1 MRSIEKVGLTGANG
15 TIGRVLMEGLANE
28 YELMAFTRR
37 EVDFA
42 SAIVNF
48 ENAAEVEGSFAGL
61 DAVIHLAADPS
72 PLAPWEAVREYNIE
86 AMYQVLEECRRARVR
101 RLVFAST
108 NHTQHGNTI
117 LTTPEP
123 LDPEKK
129 LRMKLDDLP
138 NPDSLYAVSKLFGE
152 NLGKLYS
159 ERFNIEFVGLRI
171 GWIVAENDPTIMRGT
186 AAEDYL
192 RAMVLSHRD
201 CIAAHKCALEVDTRY
216 ALVYVVSNNGRR
228 VFDLEETRA
237 VLGYE
242 PQDAAETYFASRLGL
257 DR

>member
-1 MRSIEKVGLTGANG
+1 MSSIKKVGLTGANG

-72 PLAPWEAVREYNIE
+72 PLATWEAVREHNIE

-117 LTTPEP
+117 LTTPET

-152 NLGKLYS
+152 HLGKLYS
-159 ERFNIEFVGLRI
+159 ERFNLEFVGLRI

-192 RAMVLSHRD
+192 RAMFLSHRD

-216 ALVYVVSNNGRR
+216 ALAYVVSNNGRR

-242 PQDAAETYFASRLGL
+242 PQDDAETYFASRLGL

>member
-1 MRSIEKVGLTGANG
+1 
-15 TIGRVLMEGLANE
+15 
-28 YELMAFTRR
+28 
-37 EVDFA
+37 
-42 SAIVNF
+42 
-48 ENAAEVEGSFAGL
+48 
-61 DAVIHLAADPS
+61 
-72 PLAPWEAVREYNIE
+72 VREHNIE

-117 LTTPEP
+117 LTTPET

-192 RAMVLSHRD
+192 RAMFLSHRD

-242 PQDAAETYFASRLGL
+242 PQDDAETYFASRLGL